1 MHAPVELLDRV
12 AVVAGVA
19 GAIGAAVA
27 RRFAAEGARIVLAD
41 EDEEALAH
49 IREELRQAAP
59 PVDGLAV
66 DLTSESQIRVLV
78 DRALARFGR
87 IDVLVNTMGTITSL
101 AGKRPN
107 ATALVGMPR
116 GDASIGFRGGPLSRA
131 RRGQG

>member
-1 MHAPVELLDRV
+1 VHAPVELLDRV

-19 GAIGAAVA
+19 GAIGADVA

-87 IDVLVNTMGTITSL
+87 IDVLVITSL